1 VSTKL
6 AVPDHPI
13 LDVLA
18 QRWSPR
24 AFSSR
29 AVAPEILSS
38 LFEAAR
44 WTQSSNNEQPWSFLV
59 APRSDT
65 AAHEKLA
72 SSIAAGNAWAKKV
85 PVLGLSVA
93 KLSFTNHGKP
103 NRVAVYD
110 VGAAM
115 MAFILQATSMGLYV
129 HQMAGFDTEIARQ
142 AAEIPAGYDPIA
154 MFALGYIGDPDS
166 LSEDQKASELAPRTR
181 RAIGEFVF
189 YGKWGQSADAILK

>member
-1 VSTKL
+1 VSTKI

-18 QRWSPR
+18 RRWSPR

-29 AVAPEILSS
+29 PVAPEILCS

-44 WTQSSNNEQPWSFLV
+44 WTQSSGNEQPWNFLV
-59 APRSDT
+59 VLISDT
-65 AAHEKLA
+65 AAHEKLG
-72 SSIAAGNAWAKKV
+72 SSLSPANAWAKKV

-93 KLSFTNHGKP
+93 RMSIARNGRP
-103 NRVAVYD
+103 NRVALYD

-115 MAFILQATSMGLYV
+115 MALIIQATSMGLYV
-129 HQMAGFDTEIARQ
+129 HQMAGFDVEIARQ
-142 AAEIPAGYDPIA
+142 AAEIPAGHDPIA

-166 LSEDQKASELAPRTR
+166 LNEDQKARELEPRTR
-181 RAIGEFVF
+181 KKISEFVF
-189 YGKWGQSADAILK
+189 NGRWGQSADGILK

>member
-1 VSTKL
+1 VSTKI

-13 LDVLA
+13 LELLA

-29 AVAPEILSS
+29 AVAPEVLRS

-44 WTQSSNNEQPWSFLV
+44 WTQSSTNEQPWSFLV
-59 APRSDT
+59 ALST
-65 AAHEKLA
+65 NTVEHEKLGRSLA
-72 SSIAAGNAWAKKV
+72 PGNAWAKKA

-93 KLSFTNHGKP
+93 KLSFTNNGKP

-115 MAFILQATSMGLYV
+115 MAFTLQATSLGLHV
-129 HQMAGFDTEIARQ
+129 HQMGGFDVEIARQ
-142 AAEIPAGYDPIA
+142 AGEIPAGYDPIA
-154 MFALGYIGDPDS
+154 MFALGYLGDPNS
-166 LSEDQKASELAPRTR
+166 LSEDQKARELASRTR
-181 RAIGEFVF
+181 KAIGEFVF
-189 YGKWGQSADAILK
+189 HGKWGQSADSLLK

>member
-13 LDVLA
+13 LELLA
-18 QRWSPR
+18 RRWSPR

-29 AVAPEILSS
+29 QVAPEILSS

-44 WTQSSNNEQPWSFLV
+44 WTQSSGNEQPWNFLV
-59 APRSDT
+59 TLSSDI
-65 AAHEKLA
+65 AAHERLA
-72 SSIAAGNAWAKKV
+72 NSLAAGNAWAKKV
-85 PVLGLSVA
+85 PVLGLSIARV
-93 KLSFTNHGKP
+93 SFASNGRP
-103 NRVAVYD
+103 NRVALYD

-115 MAFILQATSMGLYV
+115 MALIIQATSMGLYV

-142 AAEIPAGYDPIA
+142 AAGIPAEYDPIA

-166 LSEDQKASELAPRTR
+166 LSEEQKARELEPRTR
-181 RAIGEFVF
+181 KKIGKFVF
-189 YGKWGQSADAILK
+189 NGRWGQSADGILK

>member
-13 LDVLA
+13 LELLVR
-18 QRWSPR
+18 RWSPR
-24 AFSSR
+24 AFSNH

-44 WTQSSNNEQPWSFLV
+44 WTQSSGNEQPWSFLV
-59 APRSDT
+59 VSSSDT
-65 AAHEKLA
+65 AAHQRLA
-72 SSIAAGNAWAKKV
+72 SSLAAGNAWAKKV
-85 PVLGLSVA
+85 PILGLSVA
-93 KLSFTNHGKP
+93 RMSFARNGRP
-103 NRVAVYD
+103 NRVALYD

-115 MAFILQATSMGLYV
+115 MSLIIQATSMGLHV

-166 LSEDQKASELAPRTR
+166 LSEEQKARELEPRTR
-181 RAIGEFVF
+181 KKIDEFVF
-189 YGKWGQSADAILK
+189 NGKWGQSVDGLLK